1 MLVDNLFVS
10 YCVTRQG
17 DRGKMADDTPRKI
30 YGYEENLV
38 SCFYEIVFSRTLQLV
53 C

>member
-17 DRGKMADDTPRKI
+17 DRRKMADDTPRKF